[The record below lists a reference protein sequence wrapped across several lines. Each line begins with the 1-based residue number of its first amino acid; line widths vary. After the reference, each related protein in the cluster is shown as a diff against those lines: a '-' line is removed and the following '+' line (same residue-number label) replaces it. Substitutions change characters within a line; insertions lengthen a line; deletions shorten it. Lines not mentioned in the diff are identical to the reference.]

1 MANKTFWY
9 RNRVTVPGISIAAR
23 TPHEMIRKFDATFQ
37 EKYGESIVD
46 VVKNNG
52 GRTRV
57 SRRIHRQESTTGM
70 DDVDFTIRKQL
81 ARGRRRGW

>member
-9 RNRVTVPGISIAAR
+9 RNRVTVPGIKITAR

-46 VVKNNG
+46 VVRNNG
-52 GRTRV
+52 GRAKP
-57 SRRIHRQESTTGM
+57 SRRFHRSESTTGM
-70 DDVDFTIRKQL
+70 SDLDFTIRKQL